1 MIDYKDVVS
10 HREYLIERR
19 KISGNFESVNLINS
33 IKPGDRVTVKF
44 NKEND
49 RFFIKFGSTLFSV
62 GNYYVNCWD
71 IIEEVNPMPK
81 YIFKIGDRVKIT
93 FKDCGY
99 FWGKVVEW
107 DVVYWTIVRESWGN
121 WFAFNNISSL
131 SDKTVK
137 QSTTSHVADFEPCEE
152 AEVDNTQCRPPL
164 PKLTEAMVA
173 CWEYKA
179 EWTFNLL
186 WKNEMT
192 TLAQEIFDRFLK
204 SNKTKVIEAV
214 ESAEINMQTI
224 CNLVNPLNDLM
235 EMISS
240 SKKNLERAYER
251 QDKNSIKTYLLALQ
265 TLNEIMED
273 KLFEQMVTIG
283 NAIQKNVNKKLK

>member
-1 MIDYKDVVS
+1 
-10 HREYLIERR
+10 
-19 KISGNFESVNLINS
+19 
-33 IKPGDRVTVKF
+33 
-44 NKEND
+44 
-49 RFFIKFGSTLFSV
+49 
-62 GNYYVNCWD
+62 
-71 IIEEVNPMPK
+71 
-81 YIFKIGDRVKIT
+81 
-93 FKDCGY
+93 
-99 FWGKVVEW
+99 
-107 DVVYWTIVRESWGN
+107 
-121 WFAFNNISSL
+121 
-131 SDKTVK
+131 
-137 QSTTSHVADFEPCEE
+137 
-152 AEVDNTQCRPPL
+152 
-164 PKLTEAMVA
+164 
-173 CWEYKA
+173 
-179 EWTFNLL
+179 
-186 WKNEMT
+186 MT